1 MVKVLYSNSYLRNPT
16 AVKLIRRNTN
26 IPIFKSWLENHVD
39 LQPELETPVDEA
51 VEYLTRQVH
60 LAVSIATPEI
70 ETTRTV
76 HTRGLRDNYLWSTE
90 LASMVSE
97 KRRLRRVWQLSRSR
111 SDKTI
116 YNRACKDLS
125 RMLLDLKSKSLE
137 AYLADLEPC
146 SADHKLWNATK
157 YLKRPTR
164 RIAPVRSLTGAWCRL
179 RRIVE
184 VLEERI
190 SVGRSMPSG
199 TSLPTWTSSRACPR
213 KERKFWPKEFGYVVL
228 IEESF

>member
-1 MVKVLYSNSYLRNPT
+1 
-16 AVKLIRRNTN
+16 
-26 IPIFKSWLENHVD
+26 
-39 LQPELETPVDEA
+39 
-51 VEYLTRQVH
+51 
-60 LAVSIATPEI
+60 
-70 ETTRTV
+70 V

-97 KRRLRRVWQLSRSR
+97 KRRLWRVWQLSRSR

-164 RIAPVRSLTGAWCRL
+164 RIAPVRSLTGAWCRSNQKKANAFADHL
-179 RRIVE
+179 RSSFQPFDLCDPEDLQETLHFLDVACPMDLPIPE
-184 VLEERI
+184 IDCEKIKDL
-190 SVGRSMPSG
+190 
-199 TSLPTWTSSRACPR
+199 TSLKPTKAP
-213 KERKFWPKEFGYVVL
+213 VAVL
-228 IEESF
+228 LGFFLENCGFDFDETFRQGA

>member
-1 MVKVLYSNSYLRNPT
+1 MVKILYSNSYLRNPT

-26 IPIFKSWLENHVD
+26 IPIFKSWLKNHVD
-39 LQPELETPVDEA
+39 PQPELETPVDEA

-137 AYLADLEPC
+137 AYLADLEP
-146 SADHKLWNATK
+146 
-157 YLKRPTR
+157 
-164 RIAPVRSLTGAWCRL
+164 
-179 RRIVE
+179 
-184 VLEERI
+184 
-190 SVGRSMPSG
+190 
-199 TSLPTWTSSRACPR
+199 
-213 KERKFWPKEFGYVVL
+213 
-228 IEESF
+228 